1 MATPQ
6 RLAQPTHG
14 VFHLLHIHV
23 VLDSLDVADFDEFE
37 EFIKTNGGTVTSAQ
51 KTTDT
56 VPPDTTHVVSSM
68 YSQHL
73 QESDTLAGELLPVVK
88 PSWVYDSQ
96 KMGVTLP
103 DRPHSPNPE
112 NVLSNAF
119 VTLCGMRAGDMA
131 ALKAGIIVLGGIVNK
146 ELTKMVTHV
155 IAYDLNHRLCRIA
168 AANNIPIVIPQW
180 VDDCLKLKR
189 RLDITPYLLHLEVDA
204 NGEVVEPTGEA
215 QKKAPPPASQVE
227 PCKTVVTSR
236 RDGPFDFTFPPS
248 SKYVPNFIQRL
259 MGGKSNLEGA
269 QIDESETSL
278 EGSTELIISSLEP
291 KSQLF
296 QNHAF
301 YIGSDLC
308 LSSRMESTIM
318 QIIIDC
324 GGQVTTSFTTEPKP
338 TVYIGRYRD
347 GDEYIWASRSHMLV
361 GNLVWLYYMVA
372 NKTWTSPLDK
382 LLHYPVP
389 REGVPSLMD
398 KVISITNYYGDGRA
412 YLIELIETLGA
423 KYTRDFS
430 TTNDFLVAGVPEGG
444 KYQAARLWNV
454 HVINHLW
461 LEECFAKWQEMSLSL
476 PQYTHFPRHSEGI
489 FEVLGQQKLD
499 AETLKQFYMTN
510 QEIKDEKNQPSSPAV
525 VVNSSPATKRLSES
539 ADEDTPMK
547 KARKSLDSAESTPI
561 RSRRAAASS
570 AAMKL
575 HKNMEDLNV
584 FQKQLQN
591 KRRNIPLLPEEIDK
605 RRAEQEKVRK
615 ELESQEKSQGV
626 EEEEEVEE
634 AGENE
639 DPASSP
645 KASKAKATPKRG
657 RKSSTPAPVVASSP
671 VHSSSL
677 SSSLSEEEE
686 EEPITSVPKVK
697 GKASAKPSPATSKAG
712 SAAPENFL
720 EPMNIVVTGI
730 SDSMRPADKTLS
742 KLGIFITEDVDN
754 ATHVISDKPKRTE
767 KFLRAMAKKTVFLSE
782 KYLQECVAQ
791 QTQVPVVNQWLLE
804 GGKGE
809 FAQALKRAAV
819 LQGRLFEGLTL
830 NYTAQTGMDA
840 IMSIAEAHG
849 ATLNKVSL
857 PAGRSKTPAQFAE
870 TETYS
875 PELDGVDRGESSVD
889 APFVI
894 FICVPGK
901 AEEKKWKKA
910 VQGYVGEKEVGSM
923 FLSKD
928 WVTHSIIKQ
937 QLLFGDFSL

>member
-1 MATPQ
+1 MATTATPQ
-6 RLAQPTHG
+6 RLEQPNRG

-23 VLDSLDVADFDEFE
+23 VLDSLDVNDVDEFGQ
-37 EFIKTNGGTVTSAQ
+37 FITSNGATVTQAQ

-56 VPPDTTHVVSSM
+56 IPPDTTHVVSSM

-88 PSWVYDSQ
+88 PSWVYDSV

-119 VTLCGMRAGDMA
+119 VTICGMRPGDMA

-155 IAYDLNHRLCRIA
+155 VAYDLNHRLCRIA

-189 RLDITPYLLHLEVDA
+189 RLDIAPYQLHLEVDQ
-204 NGEVVEPTGEA
+204 NGEVVEPSGDA
-215 QKKAPPPASQVE
+215 DKSKSIPPSSQVE
-227 PCKTVVTSR
+227 PCKTVVISSR
-236 RDGPFDFTFPPS
+236 KEGPFDFTFPPS

-269 QIDESETSL
+269 QIESETSL

-324 GGQVTTSFTTEPKP
+324 GGQVTTSFSTEPKP

-510 QEIKDEKNQPSSPAV
+510 QEIKDEKNQPSSPAIV
-525 VVNSSPATKRLSES
+525 VDSSPANKRLSES
-539 ADEDTPMK
+539 GGEDEGPTPSK
-547 KARKSLDSAESTPI
+547 KPRKSLLEAETTPI

-591 KRRNIPLLPEEIDK
+591 KKRNIPLLPEEIDK
-605 RRAEQEKVRK
+605 RRAEVEKARK
-615 ELESQEKSQGV
+615 ELESQDKPDET
-626 EEEEEVEE
+626 
-634 AGENE
+634 
-639 DPASSP
+639 ASP
-645 KASKAKATPKRG
+645 KATPKATP
-657 RKSSTPAPVVASSP
+657 KSASKPAKDYSPVPAASSP
-671 VHSSSL
+671 LPTDSL
-677 SSSLSEEEE
+677 TYSEEEEE
-686 EEPITSVPKVK
+686 EEPITSVPKT
-697 GKASAKPSPATSKAG
+697 GKKTSAKPSPATSKAG
-712 SAAPENFL
+712 SAAPPDFT
-720 EPMNIVVTGI
+720 EPMNVVVTGI
-730 SDSMRPADKTLS
+730 ADSMRPADKKLS

-791 QTQVPVVNQWLLE
+791 QTQVPVVDQWLLD

-809 FAQALKRAAV
+809 FAEALERASV

-830 NYTAQTGMDA
+830 NYTAQPGMDA

-849 ATLNKVSL
+849 ATLNKVTA
-857 PAGRSKTPAQFAE
+857 PAGRSKQAAKFAE
-870 TETYS
+870 TESYS
-875 PELDGVDRGESSVD
+875 AELDDVDRGSPSVE

-910 VQGYVGEKEVGSM
+910 LDTYVGEKDGVNSL

-928 WVTHSIIKQ
+928 WVTHSIIDQ

>member
-1 MATPQ
+1 MATTATPQ
-6 RLAQPTHG
+6 RLEQPNRG

-23 VLDSLDVADFDEFE
+23 VLDNLDVADVDDFKK
-37 EFIKTNGGTVTSAQ
+37 FITSNGATVTQAQ

-56 VPPDTTHVVSSM
+56 IPPDTTHVVSSM

-88 PSWVYDSQ
+88 PSWVYDSV

-119 VTLCGMRAGDMA
+119 VTICGMRPGDMA

-189 RLDITPYLLHLEVDA
+189 RLDITPYLLHLEVDQ
-204 NGEVVEPTGEA
+204 NGEIVEPSGA
-215 QKKAPPPASQVE
+215 DSDKPKPPPPSSQVE
-227 PCKTVVTSR
+227 PCKTVVVSSR
-236 RDGPFDFTFPPS
+236 KEGPFDFTFPPS

-259 MGGKSNLEGA
+259 MRGKSNLEGA
-269 QIDESETSL
+269 QIESDTSL

-324 GGQVTTSFTTEPKP
+324 GGQVTTSFSTEPKP

-389 REGVPSLMD
+389 REGVPSLTN

-510 QEIKDEKNQPSSPAV
+510 QEIKDEKSQPSSPALV
-525 VVNSSPATKRLSES
+525 VDSSPANKRLSES
-539 ADEDTPMK
+539 GGEDEGPTPSK
-547 KARKSLDSAESTPI
+547 KSRKSLLETETTPI

-570 AAMKL
+570 AAIKL
-575 HKNMEDLNV
+575 HKNIEDLNV

-591 KRRNIPLLPEEIDK
+591 KKRNIPLLPEEIDK
-605 RRAEQEKVRK
+605 RRAEVEKARK
-615 ELESQEKSQGV
+615 ELESQEKSDKT
-626 EEEEEVEE
+626 
-634 AGENE
+634 AA
-639 DPASSP
+639 ASPMAIPKASP
-645 KASKAKATPKRG
+645 KASPRSSSKPAKD
-657 RKSSTPAPVVASSP
+657 SNPAAAAAASSP
-671 VHSSSL
+671 TPATDSL
-677 SSSLSEEEE
+677 SFTEDD
-686 EEPITSVPKVK
+686 EPITSVPKIK
-697 GKASAKPSPATSKAG
+697 GKKTKSAQPSPSSKAG
-712 SAAPENFL
+712 SAAPADFT
-720 EPMNIVVTGI
+720 EPMNVVVTGI
-730 SDSMRPADKTLS
+730 ADSMRPADKKLS
-742 KLGIFITEDVDN
+742 RLGIFITEDVDN
-754 ATHVISDKPKRTE
+754 ATHVISDKVKRTE

-791 QTQVPVVNQWLLE
+791 QTQVPVVDQWLLG
-804 GGKGE
+804 GGKGK
-809 FAQALKRAAV
+809 FAKALGRASI
-819 LQGRLFEGLTL
+819 LQGRLFEGLIL
-830 NYTAQTGMDA
+830 NYTAQPGMDA
-840 IMSIAEAHG
+840 IMSIAESHG

-857 PAGRSKTPAQFAE
+857 PAGRSKQPVKFSE
-870 TETYS
+870 TESYS
-875 PELDGVDRGESSVD
+875 AELDGIDRGAPSAQ

-910 VQGYVGEKEVGSM
+910 VGTYVEERKGVSSL

-928 WVTHSIIKQ
+928 WVTHSIIDQ
-937 QLLFGDFSL
+937 QLLFGDFCL

>member
-1 MATPQ
+1 MATAATPQ
-6 RLAQPTHG
+6 RLEQPNRG
-14 VFHLLHIHV
+14 VFHLLRIHV
-23 VLDSLDVADFDEFE
+23 VLDNLDVADVDDFE
-37 EFIKTNGGTVTSAQ
+37 KFIISNGATVTRAQ

-56 VPPDTTHVVSSM
+56 IPPDTTHVVSSM

-88 PSWVYDSQ
+88 PSWVYDSV

-119 VTLCGMRAGDMA
+119 VTICGMRPGDMA

-155 IAYDLNHRLCRIA
+155 VAYDLNHRLCRIA

-189 RLDITPYLLHLEVDA
+189 RLDITPYLLHLEVDQ
-204 NGEVVEPTGEA
+204 NGDVVEQSGDASKSKTV
-215 QKKAPPPASQVE
+215 PPSSQVE
-227 PCKTVVTSR
+227 PCKTVVVASR
-236 RDGPFDFTFPPS
+236 KDGPFDFTFPPS

-259 MGGKSNLEGA
+259 MGGKSNLQGA
-269 QIDESETSL
+269 QIESETSL

-324 GGQVTTSFTTEPKP
+324 GGQVTTSFSTEPKP

-389 REGVPSLMD
+389 REGVPSLTN

-430 TTNDFLVAGVPEGG
+430 TTNDFLIAGVPEGG

-499 AETLKQFYMTN
+499 PETLKQFYMTN
-510 QEIKDEKNQPSSPAV
+510 QEIKDEKNQPSSPALIV
-525 VVNSSPATKRLSES
+525 DSSPANKRLSES
-539 ADEDTPMK
+539 GGEEEGPTPK
-547 KARKSLDSAESTPI
+547 KPRKSLHDTETTPI

-570 AAMKL
+570 AAIKL
-575 HKNMEDLNV
+575 HKNIEDLNV

-591 KRRNIPLLPEEIDK
+591 KKRNIPLLPEEIDK
-605 RRAEQEKVRK
+605 RRAEVEKVRK
-615 ELESQEKSQGV
+615 ELESQEKAD
-626 EEEEEVEE
+626 E
-634 AGENE
+634 
-639 DPASSP
+639 PADASLKSTPKAVPKSTPKSSSKPAKESSP
-645 KASKAKATPKRG
+645 TPGAAAPSTIATD
-657 RKSSTPAPVVASSP
+657 
-671 VHSSSL
+671 SL
-677 SSSLSEEEE
+677 SFTED
-686 EEPITSVPKVK
+686 EEPITSVPKAK
-697 GKASAKPSPATSKAG
+697 GKKASSVGPSPSSSKAG
-712 SAAPENFL
+712 SAAPADFT
-720 EPMNIVVTGI
+720 EPMNVVITGI
-730 SDSMRPADKTLS
+730 ADSMRPADKKLS

-754 ATHVISDKPKRTE
+754 ATHVISDKVKRTE

-791 QTQVPVVNQWLLE
+791 QTQVPVIDQWLLG
-804 GGKGE
+804 GGKGD
-809 FAQALKRAAV
+809 FAEAVGRASV
-819 LQGRLFEGLTL
+819 IQGRLFQGLTL
-830 NYTAQTGMDA
+830 NYTAQPGMDA

-849 ATLNKVSL
+849 ATLNKVSM
-857 PAGRSKTPAQFAE
+857 PTGRSKQAAKFVE
-870 TETYS
+870 TASYT
-875 PELDGVDRGESSVD
+875 PELDGVNRGDPSVK

-910 VQGYVGEKEVGSM
+910 VDTYLEDHEGVNSL

-928 WVTHSIIKQ
+928 WVTHSIIDQ
-937 QLLFGDFSL
+937 QLLFGAFSL